1 MQHDEGVTT
10 TAEQRLAAAQ
20 LRLRQLTGSDSATW
34 AAVLDELRAAE
45 REVASERGESYAVP
59 VEDGPRW
66 DTGAP
71 LPHLL
76 ATGSST
82 YIVCHASEPH
92 PGWDGTSVT
101 VVSAADDN
109 DSPLLVIEAKRCAEV
124 RLGGPNDEALNG
136 HPLYGKGLVGYQLNE
151 VRNSDWIE
159 QVIRVNSVHPLH
171 RDEPYRRLRH
181 FVLPFHDEMV
191 EVLAHSIETTK
202 VTGTLRGVLTGLVEQ
217 VTT

>member
-1 MQHDEGVTT
+1 MTT
-10 TAEQRLAAAQ
+10 TAEQRLAELQ
-20 LRLRQLTGSDSATW
+20 LRFRQLAGSDTVTW
-34 AAVLDELRAAE
+34 VAVLDELRAAE
-45 REVASERGESYAVP
+45 RAVASERGEPFAVP
-59 VEDGPRW
+59 VEDGPLW

-71 LPHLL
+71 LPHLF

-82 YIVCHASEPH
+82 YIVCHASQPH

-101 VVSAADDN
+101 VVSPTDGN
-109 DSPLLVIEAKRCAEV
+109 DSPLLVMEAKRCADL

-136 HPLYGKGLVGYQLNE
+136 HPLYGKGLVGYKLNE
-151 VRNSDWIE
+151 VHNSDWIE
-159 QVIRVNSVHPLH
+159 HVIRVNSVHPQH

-191 EVLAHSIETTK
+191 EVLAESIETTK

-217 VTT
+217 ATA